1 MAFDATA
8 KDHIAFDS
16 EFDADLTDADIEP
29 SEVEGIEDFDVPEAF
44 LLDEEEMEGAKALS
58 EFLESPK
65 FVGIDR
71 FRTDLRNMIKYMME
85 LSGQSTGYIKRQVM
99 PMGESSLAMH
109 GVLPEDEIKKRQNR
123 EFWERY
129 FQLMAEIQANFEIA
143 FQHVQRKIHVIS
155 DAIDEE
161 LEQLDEA
168 IEATSDGEADAA
180 VNKQT
185 NRRRN
190 MLLWLKN
197 RLRRH
202 EEKLSEA
209 DDVIDIVEVEE
220 ELEQDIQDFQNN
232 DLSPNTVANRPPS
245 PLAKIGDMLRQTIPA
260 RIPKPENLENERWAD
275 DLLDFCFDDD
285 DYGKPK
291 KRKDSA
297 DGRGDSDEES
307 DDVDPPAPPMGE

>member
-8 KDHIAFDS
+8 KDSIAFDA
-16 EFDADLTDADIEP
+16 EIDTDLGDADSAS
-29 SEVEGIEDFDVPEAF
+29 SEVARIEDFDVPEAF

-85 LSGQSTGYIKRQVM
+85 LSGESTGYIKRQVM
-99 PMGESSLAMH
+99 PMQESSLAMH
-109 GVLPEDEIKKRQNR
+109 GVLPEDEIRKRQNR
-123 EFWERY
+123 DFWER
-129 FQLMAEIQANFEIA
+129 FFKLMAEIQENFEIA
-143 FQHVQRKIHVIS
+143 FQYVQHKIHVIS

-161 LEQLDEA
+161 LEELDDA
-168 IEATSDGEADAA
+168 IEATSEGEADAA
-180 VNKQT
+180 VKKQT

-202 EEKLSEA
+202 EAKLNEA
-209 DDVIDIVEVEE
+209 DDVIDVVEVEE
-220 ELEQDIQDFQNN
+220 ELEQDIQDFQN
-232 DLSPNTVANRPPS
+232 DELSPNTVANRPPS
-245 PLAKIGDMLRQTIPA
+245 PLAKIGDMLRQKIPA
-260 RIPKPENLENERWAD
+260 AIPQPENLENEQWAD
-275 DLLDFCFDDD
+275 DFLDFGFDDD
-285 DYGKPK
+285 DFGKPK
-291 KRKDSA
+291 KRKGSRGES
-297 DGRGDSDEES
+297 DGES